1 MSYQEVLFY
10 TIEACLETLY
20 TAVRV
25 KVGLEKTE
33 RIRRDALLED
43 EGNSR

>member
-1 MSYQEVLFY
+1 MSCQEVLFY

-20 TAVRV
+20 TAAKVR
-25 KVGLEKTE
+25 VGLEKTE

-43 EGNSR
+43 EGHS